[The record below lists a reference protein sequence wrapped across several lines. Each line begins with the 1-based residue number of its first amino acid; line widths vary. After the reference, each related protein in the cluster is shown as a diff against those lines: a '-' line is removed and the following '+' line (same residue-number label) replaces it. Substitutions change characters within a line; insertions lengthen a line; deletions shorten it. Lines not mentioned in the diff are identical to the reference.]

1 MTKTEFEFFQ
11 RFIKVFDKLTKE
23 NPQKAFEFFTGID
36 VAQLA
41 DVKEI
46 SFEEKEG

>member
-11 RFIKVFDKLTKE
+11 RFMKVFDKWAKE
-23 NPQKAFEFFTGID
+23 NLQKAFEFFTRIV

-41 DVKEI
+41 DVKKI
-46 SFEEKEG
+46 SFEEKED